1 MRVLVTGAAGFM
13 GSYLTELLVQQREP
27 VAILCRSS
35 SNLWRIQHLLPQV
48 TLIKGD
54 LLSLSDSETEIA
66 RFAPDTV
73 FHLGWF
79 GVTNSFHHDYRQVEE
94 NLQATLNLIRVSLKA
109 GVHTWVGLGS
119 QAEYGPQNQK
129 ITEQTP
135 LSPTTLY
142 GTAKICA
149 YLLAKQL
156 LAQNQR
162 RFLWLRIFSTYGP
175 KDNPSWMIPYLI
187 QTLIQRKKPSLT
199 ACEQKW
205 DYLYAGD
212 AARAIYLAAVQ
223 EQTEGVYNIG
233 SGQAVSL
240 CSIVEQLRDLVD
252 PSLPLGIGDIP
263 YRPDQV
269 MHLEADI
276 SRLQQATGWCPQFTL
291 AEGLQRTVAW
301 QKAQL

>member
-1 MRVLVTGAAGFM
+1 VV
-13 GSYLTELLVQQREP
+13 
-27 VAILCRSS
+27 
-35 SNLWRIQHLLPQV
+35 W
-48 TLIKGD
+48 
-54 LLSLSDSETEIA
+54 
-66 RFAPDTV
+66 AP
-73 FHLGWF
+73 
-79 GVTNSFHHDYRQVEE
+79 
-94 NLQATLNLIRVSLKA
+94 I
-109 GVHTWVGLGS
+109 
-119 QAEYGPQNQK
+119 EYGPQPK

-187 QTLIQRKKPSLT
+187 QTLMQGKKPSLT

-212 AARAIYLAAVQ
+212 VASAIYLAAVQ

-276 SRLQQATGWCPQFTL
+276 SRLQQATGWSPQFTL

-301 QKAQL
+301 YKAQPKNHGSVSRILSFRFTTFNPRKGVLENSQAALNEVQQYTTRLARRVRRQLLHMVHCARASHIGSCLSCVDILSVLYGKILRLDPQRPDWPDRDRLS